1 MKNRALR
8 KNGLAHLQHPC
19 QYSGYI
25 ENKEDKEYTLTYKTY
40 RDSGYVV
47 ALDVKLAETRTV
59 AQ

>member
-1 MKNRALR
+1 MDT
-8 KNGLAHLQHPC
+8 
-19 QYSGYI
+19 YYI
-25 ENKEDKEYTLTYKTY
+25 ENKGDKEYILTNKTY